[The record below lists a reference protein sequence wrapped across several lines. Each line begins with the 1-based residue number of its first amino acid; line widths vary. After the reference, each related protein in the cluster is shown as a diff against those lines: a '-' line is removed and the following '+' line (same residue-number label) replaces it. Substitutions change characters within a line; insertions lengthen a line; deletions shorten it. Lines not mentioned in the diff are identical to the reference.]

1 MRGIASRAQGTGTE
15 RFVAILRK
23 SATGDVAVDPL
34 VPVTETYQLSGSFG
48 LAPQPGWLGR
58 WFLSHNGSWGAT
70 ASWRRAGRTDAD
82 AHLPDTE
89 STPCYAG
96 QQEETLPLAL
106 PEGRRPDR
114 LPQDR

>member
-1 MRGIASRAQGTGTE
+1 VLPR
-15 RFVAILRK
+15 L
-23 SATGDVAVDPL
+23 GD
-34 VPVTETYQLSGSFG
+34 G
-48 LAPQPGWLGR
+48 LAGPTQMR
-58 WFLSHNGSWGAT
+58 N
-70 ASWRRAGRTDAD
+70 
-82 AHLPDTE
+82 LPDTE